1 MNDPNGLVYYD
12 GEWHLFYQHYPY
24 ESKPLNIHWGHAI
37 SKDLITWIELP
48 IAIKP
53 ENKDVGIW
61 SGSVIIDWKNITG
74 FQNETTIH
82 PMIAIYTWQKL
93 KWQEQHMAYSLDRG
107 RTWTKYHSNPIVS
120 LNDSISKPNNMN
132 IQSSEIVFRD
142 PKVIFHTST
151 ASWIL
156 VLTGGNHIQFYKSID
171 LIHWSLVSRFGY
183 EYNSHSSIWKCPD
196 LIEFPL
202 TKAKK
207 KLNLWILIVSRQ
219 TSASIGDSAMQYF
232 IGTFDGTTF
241 RNLQLTQTINR
252 LDYGPDFYAGIIYHN
267 ISQYDG
273 RQIIISW
280 MNNWQYAQDV
290 PTGPLW
296 RGQMTIPRQL
306 KLDFNSF
313 TNNYHL
319 RQLPVHELYSYSK
332 KLLTFHHQILT
343 SNTTNILSN
352 ISSHVFMLSTEFHNI
367 TKTTVIRL
375 YVRQS
380 LDKSEYTE
388 IKYVG
393 KNNQIEFD
401 RSHSGNINFH
411 SGFFTKFNITLDDE
425 TLTMGILQFQ
435 IIVDRCSVEIFVN
448 GGKYTMTTLIF
459 PKFESQRMELS
470 VEGQHILLNY
480 LELMFL

>member
-1 MNDPNGLVYYD
+1 
-12 GEWHLFYQHYPY
+12 
-24 ESKPLNIHWGHAI
+24 
-37 SKDLITWIELP
+37 
-48 IAIKP
+48 
-53 ENKDVGIW
+53 
-61 SGSVIIDWKNITG
+61 
-74 FQNETTIH
+74 
-82 PMIAIYTWQKL
+82 
-93 KWQEQHMAYSLDRG
+93 
-107 RTWTKYHSNPIVS
+107 
-120 LNDSISKPNNMN
+120 
-132 IQSSEIVFRD
+132 
-142 PKVIFHTST
+142 
-151 ASWIL
+151 
-156 VLTGGNHIQFYKSID
+156 
-171 LIHWSLVSRFGY
+171 
-183 EYNSHSSIWKCPD
+183 
-196 LIEFPL
+196 
-202 TKAKK
+202 
-207 KLNLWILIVSRQ
+207 
-219 TSASIGDSAMQYF
+219 MQYF

-388 IKYVG
+388 IKYV
-393 KNNQIEFD
+393 
-401 RSHSGNINFH
+401 
-411 SGFFTKFNITLDDE
+411 DDE

-470 VEGQHILLNY
+470 
-480 LELMFL
+480 